1 MGDIHTFDHNM
12 FPLSGSVGRF
22 LSLEVFFFN
31 FLLSNFSNFLSSL
44 GLFTAFLFLGIIR
57 LWVVLFGAW
66 LVGRGGILYTG
77 GMHTCTQAGII
88 QVSYRYRTGRRG
100 DKAIG

>member
-12 FPLSGSVGRF
+12 FPLSGLVGRF
-22 LSLEVFFFN
+22 LFLEVFFSFYFFFNILLSNISN
-31 FLLSNFSNFLSSL
+31 FLLSYISFSLDYPAL
-44 GLFTAFLFLGIIR
+44 GSP
-57 LWVVLFGAW
+57 FGAW

-88 QVSYRYRTGRRG
+88 QVEGKG
-100 DKAIG
+100 